1 MKRWTSLY
9 IPLRVKF
16 IVIFVALIT
25 IPFGISGVLT
35 YREYITQVKANTTVS
50 ALQTTDQIKLNLD
63 RFMKDLERLSVF
75 PFYDLEVMNTLSR
88 VADSRGGPAYIPSNT
103 QQKMILFL
111 TSLEFDRPEIRR
123 VVMLAPN
130 GSVFSSRGNVAAQWT
145 RESEPWINGVEATD
159 GELIILKPH
168 VPGYTLR
175 DKSATVSVLR
185 KILEPYTDKYLGII
199 KIDLSAKAFSS
210 LITPT
215 STLSNS
221 GLKLSLYDRDHNLLY
236 PFPSGEVEM
245 SGQTDAANDDSF
257 IRVSVESDYS
267 GIQVVGTMQ
276 ADQLQQ
282 DAYQLIKFT
291 LVISGAALLV
301 AYLLALF
308 IANGLVKPIRHLR
321 SKMWL
326 VQRGAFHEQAQMITN
341 DEIGFLSK
349 GFNAMVTEIG
359 RLVKE
364 VYEARIREREA
375 ELSALQSQINPHFLY
390 NTLESMNAIA
400 LKYKMLELSDLICN
414 LGNLLRYTVYK
425 QELPVK
431 LRDELHFV
439 ESYLEIESLRLGDR
453 LALRIQVDASVEN
466 CLIPKLI
473 LQPFVENVIE
483 HGFNSAESH
492 IEVRISAYVE
502 GDDLVIRIVD
512 NGRGLRDEQRQ
523 MLQDNMMRENYAE
536 EITGFAGERVKGVA
550 LRNVFQRLR
559 IRYGKPYGVT
569 ALQNEGAGAAFL
581 VRLPFEWGNES
592 C

>member
-1 MKRWTSLY
+1 MKRLTSLY

-25 IPFGISGVLT
+25 IPFGISEVLT
-35 YREYITQVKANTTVS
+35 YREYIAQVKANTTVS
-50 ALQTTDQIKLNLD
+50 VLQTTDQIKLNLD

-75 PFYDLEVMNTLSR
+75 PFYDLEVMNTLSQ
-88 VADSRGGPAYIPSNT
+88 VADSGAGPAYIPSNT
-103 QQKMILFL
+103 QQKMSLFL
-111 TSLEFDRPEIRR
+111 SSLEFDRPEIRR
-123 VVMLAPN
+123 IVMLAPD
-130 GSVFSSRGNVAAQWT
+130 GRVFSSRSNVATQWV
-145 RESEPWINGVEATD
+145 RESEPWIGEVESTD
-159 GELIILKPH
+159 GELVILKPH
-168 VPGYTLR
+168 VPGYTLT
-175 DKSATVSVLR
+175 DKSVTVSVLR

-210 LITPT
+210 LITPASNLST
-215 STLSNS
+215 SQLR
-221 GLKLSLYDRDHNLLY
+221 LSLYDRERNLLY
-236 PFPSGEVEM
+236 PLPSGSRE
-245 SGQTDAANDDSF
+245 ANGSKQDTMEDNSF

-267 GIQVVGTMQ
+267 GIQVVGTVQ

-282 DAYQLIKFT
+282 DAYRLIRFT
-291 LVISGAALLV
+291 LIISGAALLV

-321 SKMWL
+321 RKMWL
-326 VQRGAFHEQAQMITN
+326 VQQGAFHERVERITN

-349 GFNAMVTEIG
+349 GFNVMVAEIG

-364 VYEARIREREA
+364 VYETRIREREA

-400 LKYKMLELSDLICN
+400 LKYKMLELSDLICH

-453 LALRIQVDASVEN
+453 LVLRIQVDASLEK

-483 HGFNSAESH
+483 HGYDAADSRIELH
-492 IEVRISAYVE
+492 IAASLD
-502 GDDLVIRIVD
+502 GDDLVICIAN
-512 NGRGLRDEQRQ
+512 NGKGMSDEQRQ
-523 MLQDNMMRENYAE
+523 MLQENMMRENHAG

-559 IRYGKPYGVT
+559 IRYGEPYGVT
-569 ALQNEGAGAAFL
+569 ILPNEGTGAAFL
-581 VRLPFEWGNES
+581 IRLPFQWGE
-592 C
+592 